1 MDDNIVSN
9 VYTGQALPSDHATV
23 MCDVQL
29 TRPKAVRKMIISRS
43 LKSVDM
49 EKLKDDIESS
59 RLVTDPPA
67 ELHPLMST
75 FDNELRSILEKHAPL
90 TEKNIMLRPHAPWY
104 TKSLREA
111 KQKLRQCE
119 RKATKPSA
127 TQTDKTLYAN
137 QCRMYNDLLLTT
149 KKLYF
154 QNQIKD
160 ANQRQLF
167 RVIDKLT
174 SPVNKACLPNHTCA
188 AQLAN
193 TFADFFRHKID
204 RLRNQ
209 LDQCNIEDL
218 SVDIADACEASM
230 DQFDVLSE
238 DQVLSL
244 IKSTS
249 SSTCDLDPLPSVLIK
264 ACTPV
269 LLPVITK
276 LVNLSL
282 QSASVPP
289 SLKQAIMTP
298 RLKKHGLSTQEL
310 SNYRPISNI
319 HFISKVMEKAVA
331 AQIQDYLALNNL
343 NAPTQSAYRRHHS
356 VETALVLVQNDILQ
370 ALDCHEEVIIV
381 LLDFTAAFDT
391 IDHQILL
398 KRLPMRF
405 GISGN
410 VLKWLTS
417 YVSDRQ
423 HVVKVENTTSS
434 PVADMH
440 GIPQGSV
447 MGPVLFALYS
457 SPIHDIIRKHELKS
471 MIYADDIQIYVSFK
485 PPEREKVISQI
496 NACIKDIH
504 AWATGNKMSL
514 NASKTEVLYL
524 SSKFVSKSSP
534 SVSIIV
540 GDKNVE
546 SKAEVRNLGV
556 MMDEHLTMSTHI
568 SNLCRSAMTAI
579 RKIGQIRQYL
589 DRQTTLTLVHA
600 FVTSRLDSCNALL
613 ANLTEKDIGKLQRL
627 QNIAARI
634 VQRARHH
641 EHITPILSA
650 LHWLPIDKRIKFKII
665 LLTFKALNGTAPTYI
680 SDILHTYTPT
690 RTLRSQHQH
699 LLQAP
704 RFNTQHYWTQIFQ
717 RHGTL
722 TMEPTPFRLTP
733 TLISGLIQK
742 CPKNTSVLN
751 IMFIFTTV

>member
-1 MDDNIVSN
+1 
-9 VYTGQALPSDHATV
+9 
-23 MCDVQL
+23 
-29 TRPKAVRKMIISRS
+29 
-43 LKSVDM
+43 
-49 EKLKDDIESS
+49 
-59 RLVTDPPA
+59 
-67 ELHPLMST
+67 
-75 FDNELRSILEKHAPL
+75 
-90 TEKNIMLRPHAPWY
+90 
-104 TKSLREA
+104 
-111 KQKLRQCE
+111 
-119 RKATKPSA
+119 
-127 TQTDKTLYAN
+127 
-137 QCRMYNDLLLTT
+137 
-149 KKLYF
+149 
-154 QNQIKD
+154 
-160 ANQRQLF
+160 
-167 RVIDKLT
+167 
-174 SPVNKACLPNHTCA
+174 
-188 AQLAN
+188 
-193 TFADFFRHKID
+193 
-204 RLRNQ
+204 
-209 LDQCNIEDL
+209 
-218 SVDIADACEASM
+218 M

-331 AQIQDYLALNNL
+331 AQIQDFLALNNL

-504 AWATGNKMSL
+504 AWNS
-514 NASKTEVLYL
+514 
-524 SSKFVSKSSP
+524 
-534 SVSIIV
+534 
-540 GDKNVE
+540 
-546 SKAEVRNLGV
+546 
-556 MMDEHLTMSTHI
+556 
-568 SNLCRSAMTAI
+568 
-579 RKIGQIRQYL
+579 
-589 DRQTTLTLVHA
+589 
-600 FVTSRLDSCNALL
+600 
-613 ANLTEKDIGKLQRL
+613 
-627 QNIAARI
+627 
-634 VQRARHH
+634 
-641 EHITPILSA
+641 
-650 LHWLPIDKRIKFKII
+650 
-665 LLTFKALNGTAPTYI
+665 
-680 SDILHTYTPT
+680 
-690 RTLRSQHQH
+690 
-699 LLQAP
+699 
-704 RFNTQHYWTQIFQ
+704 
-717 RHGTL
+717 
-722 TMEPTPFRLTP
+722 
-733 TLISGLIQK
+733 
-742 CPKNTSVLN
+742 
-751 IMFIFTTV
+751 